1 MNEDVLKMID
11 TLHAR
16 LDDVRDAVLE
26 LPCEAS
32 EYVGKLDKIDDKVYL
47 LELEIEKLAKAELA
61 KNPNAKKTKDT
72 LSESQAAAKVD
83 STESA
88 VQAESTQSDVTVKSH
103 ASATAQA
110 DESAGSDG
118 AATTDT
124 FDEEPVQVKKV
135 VSAEDADGEVASS
148 SEEDDQESEK
158 KSEGKSRVKEIFTDD
173 MKDNLADAGRAIGNI
188 YRDGKEVVSEL
199 TGTMG
204 ELKDAFSFGKKR
216 R

>member
-1 MNEDVLKMID
+1 M
-11 TLHAR
+11 
-16 LDDVRDAVLE
+16 
-26 LPCEAS
+26 
-32 EYVGKLDKIDDKVYL
+32 
-47 LELEIEKLAKAELA
+47 
-61 KNPNAKKTKDT
+61 
-72 LSESQAAAKVD
+72 D